1 MTPVTDAIL
10 VHDLRNRELGAERVD
25 EIKKEEMNR
34 GCKSRRVEG
43 GKRDY
48 LVV

>member
-1 MTPVTDAIL
+1 MTPVMDAIL
-10 VHDLRNRELGAERVD
+10 VHDLRNSKPRARRVD

-43 GKRDY
+43 GKGDY